1 MQEILNDYLGAPMCT
16 GTGYV
21 AKRSAIAQIGGWPL
35 AYAGEDYMCSTLL
48 TGAGREVVFVR
59 APLQTGL
66 APESLT
72 ALVKQRMRWV
82 SLLFVK
88 SRHSLSIYNILL
100 RDMTAADMLSKTDA
114 GLEVHERMGGY
125 IVPSALTA
133 HMKPSTRAVNMI
145 YIIRDYSP
153 ITTVL
158 AMALLPLVLIPTT
171 AAGDVFDSIAI
182 EHETYLIWAQRLFL
196 VGHLARVFLGYFMYR
211 HVGLSRVANIL
222 SQEWWSAPCKQSNL
236 STSESN
242 VSRSAAVL

>member
-1 MQEILNDYLGAPMCT
+1 
-16 GTGYV
+16 
-21 AKRSAIAQIGGWPL
+21 
-35 AYAGEDYMCSTLL
+35 
-48 TGAGREVVFVR
+48 
-59 APLQTGL
+59 
-66 APESLT
+66 
-72 ALVKQRMRWV
+72 
-82 SLLFVK
+82 
-88 SRHSLSIYNILL
+88 
-100 RDMTAADMLSKTDA
+100 MTAADMLSKTDA

-236 STSESN
+236 STPESN
-242 VSRSAAVL
+242 VSRSVAVL